1 MRLAARNIPTRLVT
15 GAYILHSGWQKWR
28 GDEETAQG
36 LHGFA
41 VSAYP
46 FLSDVPPTT
55 FLKALATAELSIGA
69 ALLLPIVPNRLA
81 GALLSGFSGALLGLY
96 WRAPS
101 LREPGS
107 IWPTQSGIAL
117 SKDIWMFGISLELLA
132 DPGT

>member
-1 MRLAARNIPTRLVT
+1 MRLAARNIPIRLVT

-55 FLKALATAELSIGA
+55 FLKGLATAELSIGA

-96 WRAPS
+96 WRTPS

-107 IWPTQSGIAL
+107 IWPTQSGIAV
-117 SKDIWMFGISLELLA
+117 SKDVWMFGIGLELLA

>member
-1 MRLAARNIPTRLVT
+1 MRARNIPTRLVT
-15 GAYILHSGWQKWR
+15 GAYILHSGWKKWR

-41 VSAYP
+41 VTAYP
-46 FLSDVPPTT
+46 FLGDVPPRT
-55 FLKALATAELSIGA
+55 FLKGLATAELGIGA
-69 ALLLPIVPNRLA
+69 ALLLPIIPNRLA

-96 WRAPS
+96 WRGPG

-107 IWPTQSGIAL
+107 IWPAQSGIAV
-117 SKDIWMFGISLELLA
+117 SKDVWMFGIGLELLA